1 MKEFPHKR
9 VPFGGLVVAT
19 PHLWGEIPPKNS
31 HFGDIN
37 KLSTFKPNVL
47 NNATCILSKVL
58 HQFQPHFAQQKDHQV
73 FILRG
78 PNIHPTN
85 PIKINKT
92 LNRHISAVHNRST
105 DFNEIGMMT

>member
-1 MKEFPHKR
+1 
-9 VPFGGLVVAT
+9 
-19 PHLWGEIPPKNS
+19 
-31 HFGDIN
+31 
-37 KLSTFKPNVL
+37 VL
-47 NNATCILSKVL
+47 NNATSILSKVL

-85 PIKINKT
+85 PIKINKM